1 MGSIYLNNNE
11 SIILSTHNVVINTI
25 PAEAILTNQ
34 RLILVDSRHT
44 QLRPQD
50 IPFTA
55 LETVTIGDSSAMDP
69 VLSLSLL
76 MKDGTRHTLGIIFPR
91 APKTKRMGERDEWA
105 VKLKE
110 ASVIAQQ
117 EHGVQPAELDPPWIP
132 GDIPEE
138 AGELGKGPESPDD
151 KFRNPPLAPRKPR
164 AGSPSGNRTAIAAG
178 LVIILIIA
186 GAIGVYFFAPSFTGK
201 SGTPITPVATPGV
214 TTTTAQVPET
224 TAQPTTAITQ
234 RTHTTPGITAVET
247 TAPQS
252 LIPQTAQTGVW
263 VQIDYA
269 GNFTASFGTAGRMR
283 DVTGSGRQFYQV
295 PAKDEIVE
303 ATVKKLD
310 ESGDVLTV
318 SLYNNGQPAKSS
330 TTSQPHGTIDIHVDL
345 RTASAAV
352 ANQTTTG

>member
-34 RLILVDSRHT
+34 RLIVVDSRHT

-76 MKDGTRHTLGIIFPR
+76 MKNGTRHTLGIVFPR

-110 ASVIAQQ
+110 ASVNAQR
-117 EHGVQPAELDPPWIP
+117 EHGVQPAELAPPWVP

-138 AGELGKGPESPDD
+138 PGEPRKEQGSLDG

-164 AGSPSGNRTAIAAG
+164 AGSSSVNRTAIAAG
-178 LVIILIIA
+178 LVIVLIIA
-186 GAIGVYFFAPSFTGK
+186 GAIGVYFFAPSFIRK
-201 SGTPITPVATPGV
+201 SGTPITPVATPVV
-214 TTTTAQVPET
+214 TPPATQVPET
-224 TAQPTTAITQ
+224 TAPPAETNTQQPEAI
-234 RTHTTPGITAVET
+234 PGITAVET

-252 LIPQTAQTGVW
+252 LIPQTGVW

-283 DVTGSGRQFYQV
+283 DVTGSGSQFYQV
-295 PAKDEIVE
+295 PAKNEIVD
-303 ATVKKLD
+303 ATVQKLD

-318 SLYNNGQPAKSS
+318 SFYNDGQLAKSS
-330 TTSQPHGTIDIHVDL
+330 TTSHPHGTIDIHVDL
-345 RTASAAV
+345 RTASTAA

>member
-34 RLILVDSRHT
+34 RLILVDSRHS

-55 LETVTIGDSSAMDP
+55 LETVTIGDTSEMDP
-69 VLSLSLL
+69 ILSLSLL
-76 MKDGTRHTLGIIFPR
+76 MKDGTRHTLGIVFPR
-91 APKTKRMGERDEWA
+91 VPKTKRMGERDEWA

-110 ASVIAQQ
+110 ASVNAQQ
-117 EHGVQPAELDPPWIP
+117 EHGVLPAELAPPWIP

-138 AGELGKGPESPDD
+138 AGEPGKGQESPDE
-151 KFRNPPLAPRKPR
+151 KFRNPPLAPRKHR
-164 AGSPSGNRTAIAAG
+164 AGSPSGNRTAIAG

-186 GAIGVYFFAPSFTGK
+186 GAIGVYFFAPSFIGK
-201 SGTPITPVATPGV
+201 RSTPTTPVATPAV
-214 TTTTAQVPET
+214 TTTATQVPQT
-224 TAQPTTAITQ
+224 PAQPTAAITQ
-234 RTHTTPGITAVET
+234 QPYTTPGITAAET

-252 LIPQTAQTGVW
+252 LIPGNGVW

-283 DVTGSGRQFYQV
+283 DVTGSGSQFYQV
-295 PAKDEIVE
+295 PAKDEIVD
-303 ATVKKLD
+303 ATVQKLD
-310 ESGDVLTV
+310 DSGNVLTV
-318 SLYNNGQPAKSS
+318 SFYNDGQLAKSS
-330 TTSQPHGTIDIHVDL
+330 TTSHPHGTIDIHVDL
-345 RTASAAV
+345 RTAAA
-352 ANQTTTG
+352 ARQTATG